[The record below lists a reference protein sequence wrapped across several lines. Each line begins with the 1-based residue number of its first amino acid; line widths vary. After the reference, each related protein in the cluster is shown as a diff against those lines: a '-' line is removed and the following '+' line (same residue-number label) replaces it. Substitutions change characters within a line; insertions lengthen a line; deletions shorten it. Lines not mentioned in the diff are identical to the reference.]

1 MQPSLPVTAQTEQ
14 AKHKEVM
21 SFQARQGMASGDRVL
36 PLARRT
42 VSQGAVP
49 QRGETKSLP
58 TTVVQELRLERQ
70 RAAHRSDAPSGGGDM
85 SPSRTPEFSTPDQGK
100 RRMVAAKAKA
110 DERQKAE
117 AAEAASLI
125 QTVSGAASSAASAE
139 EPRIDYFA
147 TIREVVAEVTGLKAH
162 VEKMGLLESLS
173 SGLTSMS
180 GLASVSHSLCLPC
193 CHQGRTSEGGGTAD
207 T

>member
-1 MQPSLPVTAQTEQ
+1 MQPSVSPIAQGGNT
-14 AKHKEVM
+14 KHKEVM

-49 QRGETKSLP
+49 QRGEIRSLP
-58 TTVVQELRLERQ
+58 TTVVQESRLERQ
-70 RAAHRSDAPSGGGDM
+70 RAAQRSDAPSGGGDM

-147 TIREVVAEVTGLKAH
+147 TIREVVAEATGLKANA
-162 VEKMGLLESLS
+162 ERMRYLESVS

-180 GLASVSHSLCLPC
+180 CISVSHSLCLPC
-193 CHQGRTSEGGGTAD
+193 CHQGRPSEGGGTAD